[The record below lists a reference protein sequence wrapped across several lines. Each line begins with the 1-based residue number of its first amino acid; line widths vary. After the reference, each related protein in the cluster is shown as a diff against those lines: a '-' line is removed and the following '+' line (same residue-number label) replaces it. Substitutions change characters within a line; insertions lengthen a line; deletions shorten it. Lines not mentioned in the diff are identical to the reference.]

1 MIWRNQ
7 EINIHSSIN
16 DVFICH
22 IMLNF
27 CANYL
32 EFRRERNKTLLLYFY
47 WTEVG
52 YSLDWEGLLRVF
64 FLLIDFRELTDW
76 TCLTSLLLETYV
88 EHRNLI
94 RKCYKTWGDF
104 MAKEHASNIDL
115 CHQQATCIPGERN
128 HKPIFPSWKARKS
141 IQKVSNMHQAT

>member
-27 CANYL
+27 CAKYL
-32 EFRRERNKTLLLYFY
+32 EFRRERDKLYYIFIERWWDIPLTKKTK
-47 WTEVG
+47 
-52 YSLDWEGLLRVF
+52 GLKRVF
-64 FLLIDFRELTDW
+64 FLLIDLRELIDW
-76 TCLTSLLLETYV
+76 SCLTSLLLETYV

-94 RKCYKTWGDF
+94 RKCYKTWSLKKKRRFHGV
-104 MAKEHASNIDL
+104 SNIDL
-115 CHQQATCIPGERN
+115 CNLTAGNMHTRWE
-128 HKPIFPSWKARKS
+128 KPYPDLPLKS

>member
-7 EINIHSSIN
+7 EINIHLSIN

-76 TCLTSLLLETYV
+76 KCLTSLLLETYV

-94 RKCYKTWGDF
+94 RKCYKTWSLKKKRRFHGV
-104 MAKEHASNIDL
+104 SNIDL
-115 CHQQATCIPGERN
+115 CNLTAGNMHTRWE
-128 HKPIFPSWKARKS
+128 KPYPDLPLKS
-141 IQKVSNMHQAT
+141 I